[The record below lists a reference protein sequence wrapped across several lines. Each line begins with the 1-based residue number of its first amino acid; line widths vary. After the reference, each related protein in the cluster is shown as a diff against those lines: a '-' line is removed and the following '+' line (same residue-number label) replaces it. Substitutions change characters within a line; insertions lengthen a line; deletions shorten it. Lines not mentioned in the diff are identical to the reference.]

1 MSRQIRALP
10 NNPWGFNT
18 DIDQEIDVQM
28 SVRAYYVSG
37 KHQYYK
43 PIRVE
48 RKFELMYLQ
57 TVPIDGTCDT
67 NEIVNIFNEKY
78 KSILDN
84 PQCQATH
91 TVPRPR
97 SNVSILRFTPPELDT
112 AISRLNPGRDAD
124 FVYVTHLKN
133 AGPCFR
139 NLLCKLM
146 NKFVSHSFL
155 PRNILGG
162 LIQPIV

>member
-1 MSRQIRALP
+1 MKTSRSAFKNALKFCK
-10 NNPWGFNT
+10 NNELHLKKELPLSKFRSNNSISLHNEG
-18 DIDQEIDVQM
+18 
-28 SVRAYYVSG
+28 
-37 KHQYYK
+37 
-43 PIRVE
+43 
-48 RKFELMYLQ
+48 RKIKG
-57 TVPIDGTCDT
+57 TVTNSRSIDGTCDS
-67 NEIVNIFNEKY
+67 NEIVIIFNYKY

-91 TVPRPR
+91 TVPRPS
-97 SNVSILRFTPPELDT
+97 SNVSPLRFTLPELDT
-112 AISRLNPGRDAD
+112 AISRLNPSRGAD
-124 FVYVTHLKN
+124 FVYVTQLKN